1 MAIVD
6 NAVGVK
12 VAIGHE
18 EADDDIDE
26 KGDLAETVEQEEI
39 LRQTSEEAELQRCE
53 EGGVD
58 CP

>member
-6 NAVGVK
+6 NAVGVE
-12 VAIGHE
+12 VTVGHE
-18 EADDDIDE
+18 KADDDINE
-26 KGDLAETVEQEEI
+26 KGQLTDAVEHEQI
-39 LRQTSEEAELQRCE
+39 LRQTSEEPELQRCE

>member
-1 MAIVD
+1 M
-6 NAVGVK
+6 GVK

-26 KGDLAETVEQEEI
+26 KGDLADAVEHEEI